1 MNIMITGG
9 TGYVGQR
16 LVSKLLESGHTVH
29 LLCRREPEGEFYQN
43 PGLRFFIGDL
53 LNREVLTHAMDGC
66 EQVFHVA
73 AYARAWARDPK
84 TYFKV
89 NVQGTVNVLDAALK
103 TGVNKLVFTST
114 GATLGASNGKPI
126 SEDMIRMHDF
136 FTEYE
141 SSKFMA
147 EEKIQHYV
155 RRGLQACTV
164 HPLRVYGPGL
174 WTESNVISM
183 MIKSY
188 VEGNWH
194 VIPGDGKTLGSF
206 TFIDDLVEGHIL
218 AMEKGQPGEKY
229 ILGGPNLSF
238 NEFFS
243 LLKQI
248 TGKSFLLVKIPVP
261 LLMLFGWKEEM
272 LSIFGKEPLITR
284 KWINKYRH
292 DLDCS
297 SEKAKKELGYS
308 ITPIKEGIEK
318 TLAWLE
324 ESRKVYL

>member
-1 MNIMITGG
+1 M
-9 TGYVGQR
+9 
-16 LVSKLLESGHTVH
+16 
-29 LLCRREPEGEFYQN
+29 EGC
-43 PGLRFFIGDL
+43 
-53 LNREVLTHAMDGC
+53 A
-66 EQVFHVA
+66 QVYHVA

-84 TYFKV
+84 TYFKI
-89 NVQGTVNVLDAALK
+89 NVEGTVNVLDAAVK
-103 TGVNKLVFTST
+103 NGVERLVFTST

-141 SSKFMA
+141 SSKFIA

-155 RRGLQACTV
+155 RRGLHACIV
-164 HPLRVYGPGL
+164 HPLRVYGPGI

-206 TFIDDLVEGHIL
+206 SFIDDLVDGHIL
-218 AMEKGQPGEKY
+218 AMEKGKPGERY

-243 LLKQI
+243 LIKEI
-248 TGKSFLLVKIPVP
+248 TGKHFLLVKIPVP
-261 LLMLFGWKEEM
+261 LLMVFGWKEEM
-272 LSIFGKEPLITR
+272 LSRFGKEPLITR
-284 KWINKYRH
+284 KWIKKYRH
-292 DLDCS
+292 NLDFS
-297 SEKAKKELGYS
+297 SDKAVRELGYS
-308 ITPIKEGIEK
+308 ITPIEKGIEK